1 MFKTGSFAVR
11 KMGQGRHVTW
21 NDVIG
26 SDSHR
31 LGFLDFSRTLENQP
45 RSQGLF
51 PGLVV

>member
-26 SDSHR
+26 SDS